1 MRISTQAAAESALL
15 DLMRAQRELY
25 ESGQQVST
33 GLKAP
38 DLKGYGN
45 QAETILFA
53 RGALTRSDNFVEA
66 SQRLASRLEVQDL
79 ALGEMSEAVQDLRLS
94 LTTNDATFLMEDIEA
109 AFGRFTSAL
118 NTQFNGSYLFGGTRT
133 DAVPFTANSIADLQ
147 AAASLDDL
155 FANSDTAQTGRVEEN
170 TTVVTGFLASDLGR
184 ELMGIFE
191 RIADFDAGPNGPFD
205 GTVTEAQ
212 QTFLS
217 TEIANV
223 IRVFDEISSAQG
235 TNGSLQARLETAQLS
250 NKQRSDYLTE
260 MIAGLEEVDMAE
272 AATRLTQAQS
282 AVQVSALVFS
292 DMSQVSLLPFLR

>member
-1 MRISTQAAAESALL
+1 M

-25 ESGQQVST
+25 ESGQQIST

-66 SQRLASRLEVQDL
+66 SKRLANRLEVQDL
-79 ALGEMSEAVQDLRLS
+79 ALNEMSDAVQDLRLA
-94 LTTNDATFLMEDIEA
+94 LTTNDGTFLMSEVQA
-109 AFGRFTSAL
+109 AFSRFSGAL
-118 NTQFNGSYLFGGTRT
+118 NTQFNGSFIFGGTRT
-133 DAVPFTANSIADLQ
+133 DAVPFTANTIADVQGAADIADLFQ
-147 AAASLDDL
+147 
-155 FANSDTAQTGRVEEN
+155 NSGTAQTGRIEEN
-170 TTVVTGFLASDLGR
+170 TTVETGFLADDLASDL
-184 ELMGIFE
+184 MAIFA

-212 QTFLS
+212 QAFLS
-217 TEIANV
+217 TEIGNV
-223 IRVFDEISSAQG
+223 ISAFETVSTALG
-235 TNGSLQARLETAQLS
+235 HNGSMQSRLETAQRS
-250 NKQRSDYLTE
+250 NAQRSDHLKT
-260 MIAGLEEVDMAE
+260 MVAGLEEADMAE
-272 AATRLTQAQS
+272 AATRLTQAQA

>member
-1 MRISTQAAAESALL
+1 MRVSTQAASQSALM

-25 ESGQQVST
+25 ESGQQIST

-66 SQRLASRLEVQDL
+66 SKRLANRLEVQDL
-79 ALGEMSEAVQDLRLS
+79 ALNEMSDAVQDLRLA
-94 LTTNDATFLMEDIEA
+94 LTTNDGTFLMSEVQA
-109 AFGRFTSAL
+109 AFSRFSGAL
-118 NTQFNGSYLFGGTRT
+118 NTQFNGSFIFGGTRT
-133 DAVPFTANSIADLQ
+133 DAVPFTANTIADVQGAADIADLFQ
-147 AAASLDDL
+147 
-155 FANSDTAQTGRVEEN
+155 NSGTAQTGRIEEN
-170 TTVVTGFLASDLGR
+170 TTVETGFLADDLASDL
-184 ELMGIFE
+184 MAIFA

-212 QTFLS
+212 QAFLS
-217 TEIANV
+217 TEIGN
-223 IRVFDEISSAQG
+223 IISAFETVSTALG
-235 TNGSLQARLETAQLS
+235 HNGSMQSRLETAQRS
-250 NKQRSDYLTE
+250 NAQRSDHLKT
-260 MIAGLEEVDMAE
+260 MVAGLEEADMAE
-272 AATRLTQAQS
+272 AATRLTQAQA